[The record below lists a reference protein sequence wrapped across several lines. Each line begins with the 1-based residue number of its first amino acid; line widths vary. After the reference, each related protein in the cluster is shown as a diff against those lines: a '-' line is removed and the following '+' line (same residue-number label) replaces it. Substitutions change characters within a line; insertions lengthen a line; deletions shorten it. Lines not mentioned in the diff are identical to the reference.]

1 MFEIYVFIIFLLV
14 QLQVRVGMGNKV
26 YPNYRLM
33 TQADIENIETRARFI
48 ASHQPSSGWPL
59 LDSDIECW
67 DSLCVF
73 EGELQV
79 NSSFLWPSKGLVMG
93 DHFKILDVYS
103 VCDWVN
109 NPPLVD
115 FSWTIKKFEN
125 PDQDISVRNF
135 LFVSE
140 K

>member
-1 MFEIYVFIIFLLV
+1 
-14 QLQVRVGMGNKV
+14 MGNKV

-33 TQADIENIETRARFI
+33 TQADIEDIETRARLI
-48 ASHQPSSGWPL
+48 ASHQQSSGWPL
-59 LDSDIECW
+59 FDSDLDIY

-79 NSSFLWPSKGLVMG
+79 NSRFLWPPFGLNMG
-93 DHFKILDVYS
+93 DFFKILNVYS
-103 VCDWVN
+103 VEGWVD

-115 FSWTIKKFEN
+115 FSWTIEKFDN
-125 PDQDISVRNF
+125 PDQDILVRNF

-140 K
+140 

>member
-1 MFEIYVFIIFLLV
+1 
-14 QLQVRVGMGNKV
+14 MGNKV

-48 ASHQPSSGWPL
+48 ASHQQSSGWPL
-59 LDSDIECW
+59 FDSDLDIW

-79 NSSFLWPSKGLVMG
+79 NSKVLWPSRGLNMG
-93 DHFKILDVYS
+93 DFFKILNVYS
-103 VCDWVN
+103 VYDWVDN
-109 NPPLVD
+109 HPLVD

-125 PDQDISVRNF
+125 PDQDILVRNC